1 MNLIPCFCN
10 IFINFSAISLS
21 IPGNILGRNSI
32 ISTSDPS
39 LLQIVPI
46 SRPMTPPPITINFL
60 GTFLS
65 SRAPVEVTIDS
76 SSIFILG
83 KTDASDPVAI
93 ITLSVF
99 IISIFPLLFIS
110 ISFEEIILAVPVN
123 LLILFLPNK
132 KPIPLVRSSTIF
144 DFLFNNLER
153 SKLTSLQLIPHSIIP
168 FDLIVFSYC
177 SEA

>member
-1 MNLIPCFCN
+1 M
-10 IFINFSAISLS
+10 
-21 IPGNILGRNSI
+21 
-32 ISTSDPS
+32 
-39 LLQIVPI
+39 
-46 SRPMTPPPITINFL
+46 
-60 GTFLS
+60 S
-65 SRAPVEVTIDS
+65 SRAPVEVTIDT

-99 IISIFPLLFIS
+99 IISIFPLLLIS

-123 LLILFLPNK
+123 LLILFLLNK

-153 SKLTSLQLIPHSIIP
+153 SKLTSLQLMPHSIIP